1 MAKVCAAFLLL
12 RRTPPLLADRYN
24 QFFNTQTGAS
34 KHITQWVANSLDVGK
49 GKGPTLLLEQ
59 VQCGGDGGG
68 EGEDEDPHAGGGD
81 AGGGAEDR
89 TGLRMQ
95 TSPLPCPHL
104 PTSRQ
109 PPAGPPHHP
118 PPLLTTEGENLGG
131 PYG

>member
-1 MAKVCAAFLLL
+1 MRCIPLTE
-12 RRTPPLLADRYN
+12 TPPLSAGRYN
-24 QFFNTQTGAS
+24 QFFNTQTGATQ
-34 KHITQWVANSLDVGK
+34 HITQWVANFWMLVK
-49 GKGPTLLLEQ
+49 RKGPTLLLEQ

-81 AGGGAEDR
+81 AGGGAEGR

-109 PPAGPPHHP
+109 PLPARRTTTTAPHNRRGKFGWTAWLKP
-118 PPLLTTEGENLGG
+118 
-131 PYG
+131 